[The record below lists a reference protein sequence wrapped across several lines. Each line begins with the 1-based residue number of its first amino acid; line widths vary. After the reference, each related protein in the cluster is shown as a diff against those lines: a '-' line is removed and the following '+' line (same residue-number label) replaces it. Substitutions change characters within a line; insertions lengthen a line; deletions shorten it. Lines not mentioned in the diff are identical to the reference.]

1 MDISKLQ
8 AARTFARLY
17 NDVIA
22 AETQIEVSR
31 IWEGNLCRSVVTNRG
46 TEAVRLR
53 EVVLFAGRLDLDPT
67 TAFYGEAYQTLSQ
80 TIGTL
85 ANPVNVSRYSDHDHY
100 RMPSTPGMLTAYNAI
115 VLSISSDRYVL
126 SGFTSCRRFS
136 GTFRLNTEYYEIALD
151 MEGLT
156 LAAQETWELEEFCYL
171 EGPNRNKLFAELA
184 ERIAQHHP
192 SLPTTEI
199 PTGWC
204 SWYYYGPRISEQDIF
219 ANMQTIASQD
229 LALTYIQIDDGFQS
243 AMGDWLTPSTLF
255 PQGIQSLCGQ
265 IREQGYKPAIWVA
278 PFIAEQD
285 AQIFREH
292 PDWFVHDE
300 QGQPLP
306 SNRISFGGWRRG
318 PWYML
323 DGTHPQVQTHLEQI
337 FRTMRQEWGCHYFKL
352 DALMWGALHDGY
364 HYDRSATRI
373 EAYRRGMEAILRG
386 VGTDSFIL
394 GCNAP
399 VWPSL
404 GLVHGMRISGDIA
417 RSWEVISSVARECFL
432 RNWQHNR
439 LWINDPDCV
448 VLENKPG
455 NLIAPD
461 GKKKQRPPATT
472 DEFLFHAT
480 AIYAS
485 GGMVL
490 AGDKMDSLSSEMQ
503 AMLRKLLPPTG
514 IAASFDDRDCSVGRI
529 QFPDHLKLCLFNWN
543 DEAYDFVVELPGTYC
558 ISDYWTDTDLGKQ
571 TGQLRITGVAPHSAR
586 LLVCHPQ
593 Q

>member
-8 AARTFARLY
+8 TARTFARIS
-17 NDVIA
+17 NDEIA
-22 AETQIEVSR
+22 AEAQIEVSR
-31 IWEGNLCRSVVTNRG
+31 IWDGNVCHSVVTNRG
-46 TEAVRLR
+46 AEPVRLR
-53 EVVLFAGRLDLDPT
+53 EVVLFAGRLDLAPT
-67 TAFYGEAYQTLSQ
+67 TPFYGEAYQTLSQ
-80 TIGTL
+80 TLGTL
-85 ANPVNVSRYSDHDHY
+85 ASPVNISRYSDHDHY
-100 RMPSTPGMLTAYNAI
+100 RMPSTPDMITAYNTI
-115 VLSISSDRYVL
+115 VLSVSSDRYVL
-126 SGFTSCRRFS
+126 LSFTSCRRFS
-136 GTFRLNTEYYEIALD
+136 GTFRLNAEYYEIALD
-151 MEGLT
+151 AEGLT

-171 EGPNRNKLFAELA
+171 EGPDRNKLFAELTA
-184 ERIAQHHP
+184 RIAQHHP
-192 SLPTTEI
+192 PLPTTEI

-204 SWYYYGPRISEQDIF
+204 SWYYYGPHISERDIF
-219 ANMQTIASQD
+219 ANMQAIASQD

-243 AMGDWLTPSTLF
+243 AMGDWLTPSMLF

-265 IREQGYKPAIWVA
+265 IREQGYEPAIWVA

-292 PDWFVHDE
+292 PDWFVCDE

-323 DGTHPQVQTHLEQI
+323 DGTHPQVQAHLEQI
-337 FRTMRQEWGCHYFKL
+337 FLTMRQEWGCHYFKL
-352 DALMWGALHDGY
+352 DALMWGALHGGY
-364 HYDRSATRI
+364 RHDRSATRV
-373 EAYRRGMEAILRG
+373 EAYRRGMEAILHG
-386 VGTDSFIL
+386 AGPDSFIL

-448 VLENKPG
+448 VLENKLG

-461 GKKKQRPPATT
+461 GKKKQRPPATP

-490 AGDKMDSLSSEMQ
+490 AGDKMDSLSPEKQML
-503 AMLRKLLPPTG
+503 LRKLLPPTG
-514 IAASFDDRDCSVGRI
+514 IAACFDDVDCRIGRI

-543 DEAYDFVVELPGTYC
+543 DEVYDFVVELPGTYY
-558 ISDYWTDTDLGKQ
+558 ISDYWTGADLGER
-571 TGQLRITGVAPHSAR
+571 TGQLHITSVPPHSAR
-586 LLVCHPQ
+586 LLVCRPIY
-593 Q
+593 

>member
-1 MDISKLQ
+1 
-8 AARTFARLY
+8 
-17 NDVIA
+17 
-22 AETQIEVSR
+22 
-31 IWEGNLCRSVVTNRG
+31 
-46 TEAVRLR
+46 
-53 EVVLFAGRLDLDPT
+53 
-67 TAFYGEAYQTLSQ
+67 
-80 TIGTL
+80 
-85 ANPVNVSRYSDHDHY
+85 VNVSRYSDHDHY
-100 RMPSTPGMLTAYNAI
+100 RMPSTAGMITAYNTI
-115 VLSISSDRYVL
+115 VLSERADRHML
-126 SGFTSCRRFS
+126 LGFTFCRRFS
-136 GTFRLNTEYYEIALD
+136 GTFRLNSNYFEIALD

-156 LAAQETWELEEFCYL
+156 LAVQETWELEEFCCL
-171 EGPNRNKLFAELA
+171 EGSDRNELFAELA
-184 ERIAQHHP
+184 EHIAQHHP
-192 SLPTTEI
+192 PQLTAEI

-204 SWYYYGPRISEQDIF
+204 SWYYYGPRIGEQDIF
-219 ANMQTIASQD
+219 ANMQAIASQN
-229 LALTYIQIDDGFQS
+229 LPLTYIQIDDGFQS
-243 AMGDWLTPSTLF
+243 AMGDWLTPGMLF
-255 PQGIQSLCGQ
+255 PQGIQSLCRQ

-300 QGQPLP
+300 QGKPLP
-306 SNRISFGGWRRG
+306 SNRVSFGGWRRG

-323 DGTHPQVQTHLEQI
+323 DGTHPQVQAHLEEI

-352 DALMWGALHDGY
+352 DALMWGALHGGY

-386 VGTDSFIL
+386 TGTNSFIL

-404 GLVHGMRISGDIA
+404 GLVHGMRVSGDIA

-439 LWINDPDCV
+439 LWVNDPDCV
-448 VLENKPG
+448 VLENKPS

-461 GKKKQRPPATT
+461 GTKKVRPPATP

-490 AGDKMDSLSSEMQ
+490 AGDKMDSLPTEQQ
-503 AMLRKLLPPTG
+503 ALLRKLLPPAG
-514 IAASFDDRDCSVGRI
+514 IAARFDDVDCRVGRI
-529 QFPDHLKLCLFNWN
+529 QFPDHLKLCLFNWD
-543 DEAYDFVVELPGTYC
+543 DEPHDFVVELPGTYA
-558 ISDYWTDTDLGKQ
+558 ISDYWTGENLGQHNGKLSIN
-571 TGQLRITGVAPHSAR
+571 GIAAHFARFLICRQLE
-586 LLVCHPQ
+586 
-593 Q
+593 